1 MVWLVG
7 RSTVVVQYLC
17 IHIYGRRANVR
28 TSRCVCSV
36 CPCVILVDCVLC
48 VGWVGG
54 AWGGWG
60 GVGARRTHTHTHRL
74 EQDPLT
80 TFVVVVIVVPS
91 TVMSGGFGNAMG
103 RVVTQLVD
111 RFVTEKLAN
120 NHTFQQAAV
129 KTARK
134 VADMKK
140 ATAEGNIKMKPEI
153 GNNSLFSSIRK
164 VKNGLA
170 KEINEEIAKANA
182 KLAKK

>member
-1 MVWLVG
+1 MPACAWVHVREGCRGCREGEAG
-7 RSTVVVQYLC
+7 RGEDGTL
-17 IHIYGRRANVR
+17 
-28 TSRCVCSV
+28 
-36 CPCVILVDCVLC
+36 
-48 VGWVGG
+48 
-54 AWGGWG
+54 
-60 GVGARRTHTHTHRL
+60 HTT
-74 EQDPLT
+74 PFIA
-80 TFVVVVIVVPS
+80 FVVVVAVVPS

-134 VADMKK
+134 VADIKK
-140 ATAEGNIKMKPEI
+140 AKAEGNIKIKPEL
-153 GNNSLFSSIRK
+153 GNNSLFNSIRD
-164 VKNGLA
+164 VKNGLT

>member
-1 MVWLVG
+1 MVG
-7 RSTVVVQYLC
+7 
-17 IHIYGRRANVR
+17 G
-28 TSRCVCSV
+28 
-36 CPCVILVDCVLC
+36 
-48 VGWVGG
+48 GGGG
-54 AWGGWG
+54 AWGRDEHTH
-60 GVGARRTHTHTHRL
+60 AHTHTHRL